1 MFPSRRSLGVVV
13 AVVTLA
19 SQLVAGPDDDF
30 VAAYQLI
37 QQTDAERERG
47 ESSRA
52 REGYLKA
59 QEMLRALKR
68 SYPQWNDRVV
78 AYRLRY
84 VAEKLEALP
93 AADAAATPG
102 GTAPAST
109 GSPATPAAPA
119 NEVIAQFN
127 ALNEEIGTLRGEKQ
141 RLEARL
147 REALT
152 AQPAPVDPQELKRAV
167 ERITQLQSTN
177 QALITRLETQE
188 RERSGLVDKV
198 LLVEAQQAF
207 AAAKKESAAQR
218 DKTADLE
225 RLRNQADAELK
236 RLREGEVK
244 ALKTENTALK
254 GQVDALKSDTER
266 GQQIA
271 ALAKRLEVLQAKYD
285 EASKANQT
293 LQVDHDRLERQLQD
307 LKARQSEEGILKV
320 KQLETALV
328 LAKAEAERHSTTAAK
343 LESQLS
349 AEVVKRTQTEGE
361 NQELTRRVA
370 ALTEQ
375 VSGIQRLQTQLE
387 AEREERGEL
396 ERQLKAAEA
405 KLTGAQAAVAPPVP
419 ASPKA
424 AAAVPA
430 VAAPAVPDPALLAQV
445 QELAIETSRLRDA
458 LKESRARQVELA
470 SLVSD
475 AKAAVGKL
483 EAEKRAMLK
492 TLEGLKSKPAER
504 QLSKAER
511 TVRSLQERVQD
522 LERDKAQLMKR
533 LETASDRSRNAIQL
547 VRRHRLGIPK
557 DDAQMFRDLRTQAP

>member
-102 GTAPAST
+102 GAAPAST
-109 GSPATPAAPA
+109 APATPAAPA

-198 LLVEAQQAF
+198 LLVEAQQAL

-405 KLTGAQAAVAPPVP
+405 KLTAAQAAVAPPAP

-424 AAAVPA
+424 AT
-430 VAAPAVPDPALLAQV
+430 AAPAVPDPALLAQV
-445 QELAIETSRLRDA
+445 QELTIETSRLREA

-492 TLEGLKSKPAER
+492 TLDGLKSKPAER

>member
-13 AVVTLA
+13 AVATLA
-19 SQLVAGPDDDF
+19 SHLVAGPDDDF

-52 REGYLKA
+52 RDGYLKA

-93 AADAAATPG
+93 AADAAGTP
-102 GTAPAST
+102 T
-109 GSPATPAAPA
+109 GSASSTNSPAVAAAPA

-127 ALNEEIGTLRGEKQ
+127 ALNEEIGSLRGEKQ

-167 ERITQLQSTN
+167 DRITQLQSTN
-177 QALITRLETQE
+177 QALVTRLEAQE

-198 LLVEAQQAF
+198 LLVEAQQAL

-218 DKTADLE
+218 DKTTDLE

-375 VSGIQRLQTQLE
+375 VSGVQRLQTQLE

-405 KLTGAQAAVAPPVP
+405 KLTAAQAAVAPPVP
-419 ASPKA
+419 ASPKTA
-424 AAAVPA
+424 AAM
-430 VAAPAVPDPALLAQV
+430 PDPALLAQI
-445 QELAIETSRLRDA
+445 QELSGETSRLRDA

-483 EAEKRAMLK
+483 EAEKRQMLK
-492 TLEGLKSKPAER
+492 TLDGLKSKPAER

-511 TVRSLQERVQD
+511 TVRSLQERVQN
-522 LERDKAQLMKR
+522 LERDKVQLMKR

>member
-1 MFPSRRSLGVVV
+1 MLLAVALVSRL
-13 AVVTLA
+13 L
-19 SQLVAGPDDDF
+19 AGPDDDF

-47 ESSRA
+47 ETSRA

-59 QEMLRALKR
+59 QQMLQALKR

-84 VAEKLEALP
+84 VAEKLDTLPSVAEATAAKGPGTNAAPSEP
-93 AADAAATPG
+93 AAV
-102 GTAPAST
+102 
-109 GSPATPAAPA
+109 PA
-119 NEVIAQFN
+119 NEVLTQFN
-127 ALNEEIGTLRGEKQ
+127 TLNQEISLLRGEKQ

-167 ERITQLQSTN
+167 DRITQLQSTN
-177 QALITRLETQE
+177 QALVTRLESQE

-198 LLVEAQQAF
+198 LLVEAQQAL
-207 AAAKKESAAQR
+207 AAAKKESASQR

-225 RLRNQADAELK
+225 RQRNQADAELK
-236 RLREGEVK
+236 RLRDGEVK
-244 ALKTENTALK
+244 TLKTENTALK

-271 ALAKRLEVLQAKYD
+271 SLAKRLEVLQAKYD

-328 LAKAEAERHSTTAAK
+328 LAKAEADRHATTAAK

-349 AEVVKRTQTEGE
+349 AEVVKRTQSEGE

-405 KLTGAQAAVAPPVP
+405 RLAVAQAAVAPPTPP

-424 AAAVPA
+424 NAT
-430 VAAPAVPDPALLAQV
+430 VAAPAVASVPDPALLAQV
-445 QELAIETSRLRDA
+445 QELSTETSRLRDA

-475 AKAAVGKL
+475 AKAAVGRL
-483 EAEKRAMLK
+483 EAEKKAMLK
-492 TLEGLKSKPAER
+492 TLDGLKSTPAER
-504 QLSKAER
+504 KLAKSER

-557 DDAQMFRDLRTQAP
+557 DDAQMFRDLRMRAP

>member
-1 MFPSRRSLGVVV
+1 MFPSRGSLGLVVLV
-13 AVVTLA
+13 AALVTR
-19 SQLVAGPDDDF
+19 LVAGPDDDF

-47 ESSRA
+47 ELSRA
-52 REGYLKA
+52 RDGYLKA

-198 LLVEAQQAF
+198 LLVEAQQAL

-405 KLTGAQAAVAPPVP
+405 KLTAAQAAVAPPVS

-424 AAAVPA
+424 AA
-430 VAAPAVPDPALLAQV
+430 AAPAVPDPALLAQV
-445 QELAIETSRLRDA
+445 QELTIETSRLRDA
-458 LKESRARQVELA
+458 LKESRTRQVELA

-492 TLEGLKSKPAER
+492 TLDGLKSKPAER
-504 QLSKAER
+504 QLAKAER

>member
-1 MFPSRRSLGVVV
+1 M
-13 AVVTLA
+13 AVVNLA
-19 SQLVAGPDDDF
+19 LPLVAGPDDDF

-52 REGYLKA
+52 RDGYLKA

-68 SYPQWNDRVV
+68 SHPQWNDRVV

-93 AADAAATPG
+93 AADATGTP
-102 GTAPAST
+102 T
-109 GSPATPAAPA
+109 GSASSTNSSAVAAAPA

-127 ALNEEIGTLRGEKQ
+127 ALNEEIGSLRGEKQ

-167 ERITQLQSTN
+167 DRITQLQSTN
-177 QALITRLETQE
+177 QALVTRLEAQE

-198 LLVEAQQAF
+198 LLVEAQQAL
-207 AAAKKESAAQR
+207 AAAKKESVAQR

-225 RLRNQADAELK
+225 RLRNQAVSELK
-236 RLREGEVK
+236 RLRESEVK

-271 ALAKRLEVLQAKYD
+271 ALAKRLEVLQAKFD

-307 LKARQSEEGILKV
+307 LKARQSEEGILNV
-320 KQLETALV
+320 KRLETALV

-375 VSGIQRLQTQLE
+375 VSGVQRLQTQLE

-405 KLTGAQAAVAPPVP
+405 NLTAAQAAVAPPVP
-419 ASPKA
+419 APPKA

-430 VAAPAVPDPALLAQV
+430 AVPDPALLAQI
-445 QELAIETSRLRDA
+445 QELSIETSRLRDA

-483 EAEKRAMLK
+483 EAEKREMLK
-492 TLEGLKSKPAER
+492 TLDGLKSKPAER

-511 TVRSLQERVQD
+511 TVRSLQERVQN

-547 VRRHRLGIPK
+547 VRRHRLGIPR
-557 DDAQMFRDLRTQAP
+557 DDAQMFRDRRTQGP

>member
-13 AVVTLA
+13 AVVNLA
-19 SQLVAGPDDDF
+19 LPLVAGPDDDF

-52 REGYLKA
+52 RDGYLKA
-59 QEMLRALKR
+59 QDMLRALKR

-93 AADAAATPG
+93 AADATGTP
-102 GTAPAST
+102 T
-109 GSPATPAAPA
+109 GSASSTNSSAVAAAPA

-127 ALNEEIGTLRGEKQ
+127 ALNEEIGSLRGEKQ

-167 ERITQLQSTN
+167 DRITQLQSTN
-177 QALITRLETQE
+177 QALVTQLEAQE

-198 LLVEAQQAF
+198 LLVEAQQAL
-207 AAAKKESAAQR
+207 AAAKKESVAQR

-225 RLRNQADAELK
+225 RLRNQADSELK

-271 ALAKRLEVLQAKYD
+271 ALAKRLEVLQAKFD

-320 KQLETALV
+320 KRLETALV

-375 VSGIQRLQTQLE
+375 VSGVQRLQTQLE

-405 KLTGAQAAVAPPVP
+405 KLTAAQAAVAPPVP
-419 ASPKA
+419 ALPKA

-430 VAAPAVPDPALLAQV
+430 AVPDPALLAQI
-445 QELAIETSRLRDA
+445 QELSIETSRLRDA

-483 EAEKRAMLK
+483 EAEKREMLK
-492 TLEGLKSKPAER
+492 TLDGLKSKPAER

-511 TVRSLQERVQD
+511 TVRSLQERVQN

-533 LETASDRSRNAIQL
+533 LEAASDRSRNAIQL
-547 VRRHRLGIPK
+547 VRRHRLGIPR
-557 DDAQMFRDLRTQAP
+557 DDAQMFRDRRTPGH

>member
-1 MFPSRRSLGVVV
+1 
-13 AVVTLA
+13 
-19 SQLVAGPDDDF
+19 
-30 VAAYQLI
+30 
-37 QQTDAERERG
+37 
-47 ESSRA
+47 
-52 REGYLKA
+52 
-59 QEMLRALKR
+59 
-68 SYPQWNDRVV
+68 
-78 AYRLRY
+78 
-84 VAEKLEALP
+84 
-93 AADAAATPG
+93 
-102 GTAPAST
+102 
-109 GSPATPAAPA
+109 
-119 NEVIAQFN
+119 
-127 ALNEEIGTLRGEKQ
+127 
-141 RLEARL
+141 
-147 REALT
+147 LT

-167 ERITQLQSTN
+167 DRITQLQSTN
-177 QALITRLETQE
+177 QALVTRLEAQE

-198 LLVEAQQAF
+198 LLVEAQQAL
-207 AAAKKESAAQR
+207 AAAKKESVAQR

-225 RLRNQADAELK
+225 RLRNQAVSELK
-236 RLREGEVK
+236 RLRESEVK

-271 ALAKRLEVLQAKYD
+271 ALAKRLEVLQAKFD

-307 LKARQSEEGILKV
+307 LKARQSEEGILNV
-320 KQLETALV
+320 KRLETALV

-375 VSGIQRLQTQLE
+375 VSGVQRLQTQLE

-405 KLTGAQAAVAPPVP
+405 NLTAAQAAVAPPVP
-419 ASPKA
+419 APPKA

-430 VAAPAVPDPALLAQV
+430 AVPDPALLAQI
-445 QELAIETSRLRDA
+445 QELSIETSRLRDA

-483 EAEKRAMLK
+483 EAEKREMLK
-492 TLEGLKSKPAER
+492 TLDGLKSKPAER

-511 TVRSLQERVQD
+511 TVRSLQERVQN

-547 VRRHRLGIPK
+547 VRRHRLGIPR
-557 DDAQMFRDLRTQAP
+557 DDAQMFRDRRTQGP

>member
-52 REGYLKA
+52 RDGYLKA

-198 LLVEAQQAF
+198 LLVEAQQAL

-405 KLTGAQAAVAPPVP
+405 KLTAAQAAVAPPVP

-424 AAAVPA
+424 AAA
-430 VAAPAVPDPALLAQV
+430 APAVPDPALLAQV
-445 QELAIETSRLRDA
+445 QELTIETSRLRDS

-492 TLEGLKSKPAER
+492 TLDGLKSKPAER
-504 QLSKAER
+504 QLAKAER

>member
-1 MFPSRRSLGVVV
+1 MFPSGRSLSVVV
-13 AVVTLA
+13 LA
-19 SQLVAGPDDDF
+19 LVLVSRLLAGPDDDF
-30 VAAYQLI
+30 VAAYQLL
-37 QQTDAERERG
+37 QQTAAERERG
-47 ESSRA
+47 APPRA

-59 QEMLRALKR
+59 QEMLRALQR

-93 AADAAATPG
+93 AADAA
-102 GTAPAST
+102 GTSTAAPSD
-109 GSPATPAAPA
+109 PAPAPA
-119 NEVIAQFN
+119 NEVITQFN
-127 ALNEEIGTLRGEKQ
+127 TLNQEISLLRGEKQ

-167 ERITQLQSTN
+167 DRIAQLQSTN

-198 LLVEAQQAF
+198 LLVEAQQAL
-207 AAAKKESAAQR
+207 AAAKKDSVAQR
-218 DKTADLE
+218 DKTAELE
-225 RLRNQADAELK
+225 RQRNQADAELK

-271 ALAKRLEVLQAKYD
+271 SLAKRLEVLQARYD

-328 LAKAEAERHSTTAAK
+328 LAKAEADRHAAAAAK

-349 AEVVKRTQTEGE
+349 AEVVKRTQAEGE

-375 VSGIQRLQTQLE
+375 VSGIQKLQTQLE

-405 KLTGAQAAVAPPVP
+405 RLAAAQQAAAATPPPPP

-424 AAAVPA
+424 AASVPA
-430 VAAPAVPDPALLAQV
+430 PVAPSVPDPALIAQI
-445 QELAIETSRLRDA
+445 QELSVETSRLRDA
-458 LKESRARQVELA
+458 LKESRSRQVELA

-475 AKAAVGKL
+475 AKAAVGRL
-483 EAEKRAMLK
+483 EAEKKAMLK
-492 TLEGLKSKPAER
+492 TLDSLKSTPAER
-504 QLSKAER
+504 QLSRSER

-557 DDAQMFRDLRTQAP
+557 EDAQMFRDLRMQAR

>member
-1 MFPSRRSLGVVV
+1 
-13 AVVTLA
+13 
-19 SQLVAGPDDDF
+19 
-30 VAAYQLI
+30 
-37 QQTDAERERG
+37 
-47 ESSRA
+47 
-52 REGYLKA
+52 
-59 QEMLRALKR
+59 
-68 SYPQWNDRVV
+68 VV

-93 AADAAATPG
+93 AADAAGTP
-102 GTAPAST
+102 T
-109 GSPATPAAPA
+109 GSASSTNSPAVAAAPA

-127 ALNEEIGTLRGEKQ
+127 ALNEEIGSLRGEKQ

-167 ERITQLQSTN
+167 DRITQLQSTN
-177 QALITRLETQE
+177 QALVTRLEAQE

-198 LLVEAQQAF
+198 LLVEAQQAL

-307 LKARQSEEGILKV
+307 LKARQSEEGIVKV

-375 VSGIQRLQTQLE
+375 VSGVQRLQTQLE

-405 KLTGAQAAVAPPVP
+405 KLTAAQAAVAPPVP
-419 ASPKA
+419 ASPKT

-430 VAAPAVPDPALLAQV
+430 AVPDPALLAQI
-445 QELAIETSRLRDA
+445 QELSVETSRLRDA

-483 EAEKRAMLK
+483 EAEKREMLK
-492 TLEGLKSKPAER
+492 TLDGLKSKPAER

-511 TVRSLQERVQD
+511 TVRSLQERVQN
-522 LERDKAQLMKR
+522 LERDKVQLMKR

-557 DDAQMFRDLRTQAP
+557 DDAQMFRDLRTQTP

>member
-37 QQTDAERERG
+37 QQTDAERDRG

-52 REGYLKA
+52 RDGYLKA

-102 GTAPAST
+102 GSAPAST

-198 LLVEAQQAF
+198 LLVEAQQAL

-218 DKTADLE
+218 DKTSELE

-285 EASKANQT
+285 DASKANQI

-405 KLTGAQAAVAPPVP
+405 KLIAAQAAVVPPAP

-430 VAAPAVPDPALLAQV
+430 VAAPSVPDPALLGQI
-445 QELAIETSRLRDA
+445 QELSVETSRLREA
-458 LKESRARQVELA
+458 LKESRSRQVELA

-483 EAEKRAMLK
+483 EAEKRSMLK
-492 TLEGLKSKPAER
+492 TLDGLKSKPAER

-557 DDAQMFRDLRTQAP
+557 DDAQMFRDLRTQTP

>member
-1 MFPSRRSLGVVV
+1 MFPSRGSLGLVVLV
-13 AVVTLA
+13 AALVTR
-19 SQLVAGPDDDF
+19 LVAGPDDDF

-109 GSPATPAAPA
+109 GSPAAPAAPA

-152 AQPAPVDPQELKRAV
+152 AQPVPVDPQELKRAV

-198 LLVEAQQAF
+198 LLVEAQQAL

-405 KLTGAQAAVAPPVP
+405 KLTAAQAAVAPPVP

-424 AAAVPA
+424 AAA
-430 VAAPAVPDPALLAQV
+430 APAVPDPALLAQV
-445 QELAIETSRLRDA
+445 QELTIETSRLREA

-492 TLEGLKSKPAER
+492 TLDGLKSKPAER
-504 QLSKAER
+504 QLAKAER